1 MTEHSGRGRQ
11 SLDCPTV
18 GPSATRSGATRRASR
33 SWACTARPAAPSP
46 SRRGSGRRG
55 SCAPGALGSV
65 SYGAEGLDWFDGMA
79 AMNVTE
85 FGWAL
90 AGEDAWPAAHVPGA
104 SCVVEE
110 GMRRMGDPDDVTD
123 LLRWLV
129 AGSYRS

>member
-1 MTEHSGRGRQ
+1 
-11 SLDCPTV
+11 
-18 GPSATRSGATRRASR
+18 
-33 SWACTARPAAPSP
+33 
-46 SRRGSGRRG
+46 
-55 SCAPGALGSV
+55 LGSV
-65 SYGAEGLDWFDGMA
+65 PYGAEGLDWFDGMA